1 MNMCS
6 YDCCGVTAKSGG
18 VESLAALL
26 KIISEPNRLR
36 ILCVL
41 DASAEL
47 CVCELMQHNPDMSQS
62 LLSHHLADL
71 KGAGLVENDK
81 RGAKVYYRLTHAG
94 VWVTQTV
101 LSLAKKETT
110 V

>member
-1 MNMCS
+1 MNMYS
-6 YDCCGVTAKSGG
+6 YECCGNTTASEG

-41 DASAEL
+41 DASTEL
-47 CVCELMQHNPDMSQS
+47 CVCELMQHIPDMSQS

-71 KGAGLVENDK
+71 KGAGLVESDK

-94 VWVTQTV
+94 ERVTHTV
-101 LSLAKKETT
+101 LSLTKKEMA

>member
-6 YDCCGVTAKSGG
+6 YNCCGATTASGR
-18 VESLAALL
+18 VESLATLL

-41 DASAEL
+41 GASTEL
-47 CVCELMQHNPDMSQS
+47 CVCELMQHIPDMSQS

-71 KGAGLVENDK
+71 KGADLVESDK
-81 RGAKVYYRLTHAG
+81 RGAKVYYRLTTTG
-94 VWVTQTV
+94 ERVTQTV
-101 LSLAKKETT
+101 LSLAKKAA

>member
-1 MNMCS
+1 MNMSS
-6 YDCCGVTAKSGG
+6 YDCCGNTAASEG

-26 KIISEPNRLR
+26 KIISESNRLR

-41 DASAEL
+41 DASTEL
-47 CVCELMQHNPDMSQS
+47 CVCELMRHIPDMSQS

-71 KGAGLVENDK
+71 KGADLVESDK
-81 RGAKVYYRLTHAG
+81 RGAKVYYRLTG
-94 VWVTQTV
+94 TGERVTHTV
-101 LSLAKKETT
+101 LSLTKKEMT